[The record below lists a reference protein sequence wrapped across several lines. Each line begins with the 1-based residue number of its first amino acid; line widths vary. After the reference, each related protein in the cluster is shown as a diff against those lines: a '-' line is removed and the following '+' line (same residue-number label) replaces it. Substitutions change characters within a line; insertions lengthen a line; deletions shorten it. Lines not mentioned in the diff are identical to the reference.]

1 MKVSIIGA
9 GNVGASVCY
18 LLIAKEISKNVILV
32 DINRSIAQGK
42 AIDLQQAS
50 VALVSSTRIQ
60 TSSDYKD
67 IENSDIVVITAGIP
81 RRENMS
87 REDLLG
93 TNIKI
98 INEIVSNIKKF
109 APNAIIITVSNPLD
123 IMNYAVLKLSN
134 FERRKVIGMGGILD
148 SARMAHAI
156 LKRLDDKSEFVN
168 ACVIGAHGEQMLP
181 LLSHSF
187 VGKKSVNELFD
198 KRTCEDIINDTKSGG
213 ARIVKFLQTSAY
225 YAPAAAICILI
236 EAILKN
242 KKEMLTCSV
251 YLEGEYGIDGVSIGV
266 PAIIGKDGVE
276 EIIELSLNENELK
289 MLHTAAIE
297 LKEQIKIADKLL
309 KENV

>member
-9 GNVGASVCY
+9 GNVGASACY
-18 LLIAKEISKNVILV
+18 LLIAKEICQSVILV
-32 DINRSIAQGK
+32 DINHSIAQGK

-50 VALVSSTRIQ
+50 VALVSTTRIK
-60 TSSDYKD
+60 TSNDYKD
-67 IENSDIVVITAGIP
+67 IEKSDIVVITAGVP

-87 REDLLG
+87 REDLLS

-123 IMNYAVLKLSN
+123 VMNYAVLKLSG

-156 LKRLDDKSEFVN
+156 IKRLENKSEIVN

-187 VGKKSVNELFD
+187 VGKKSVDELFD
-198 KRTCEDIINDTKSGG
+198 KRTCEEIINDTKLGG
-213 ARIVKFLQTSAY
+213 AKIVKFLQTSAY

-242 KKEMLTCSV
+242 KKEMLTCSA
-251 YLEGEYGIDGVSIGV
+251 YLDGEYGISGVSIGI
-266 PAIIGKDGVE
+266 PAIIGKGGIEKIE
-276 EIIELSLNENELK
+276 ELPLNKEELK
-289 MLHTAAIE
+289 MLHTAATE
-297 LKEQIKIADKLL
+297 LKEQIDIADKLL

>member
-1 MKVSIIGA
+1 VKVSIIGA
-9 GNVGASVCY
+9 GNVGASACY
-18 LLIAKEISKNVILV
+18 LLIAKEICQSVILV
-32 DINRSIAQGK
+32 DINHSIAQGK

-50 VALVSSTRIQ
+50 VALVSTTRIK
-60 TSSDYKD
+60 TSNDYKD
-67 IENSDIVVITAGIP
+67 IEKSDIVVITAGVP

-87 REDLLG
+87 REDLLS

-123 IMNYAVLKLSN
+123 VMNYAVLKLSG

-156 LKRLDDKSEFVN
+156 IKRLENKSEIVN

-187 VGKKSVNELFD
+187 VGKKSVDELFD
-198 KRTCEDIINDTKSGG
+198 KRTCEEIINDTKLGG
-213 ARIVKFLQTSAY
+213 AKIVKFLQTSAY

-242 KKEMLTCSV
+242 KKEMLTCSA
-251 YLEGEYGIDGVSIGV
+251 YLDGEYGISGVSIGI
-266 PAIIGKDGVE
+266 PAIIGKGGIEKIE
-276 EIIELSLNENELK
+276 ELPLNKEELK
-289 MLHTAAIE
+289 MLHTAATE
-297 LKEQIKIADKLL
+297 LKEQIDIADKLL